1 MRDCGNGLS
10 QDGVLF
16 VLDGLSHSLLK
27 FPCVALFDFPC
38 GANEVVGVD
47 VFKERVDIVGGFIW
61 QVIHEVFRIG
71 CLE

>member
-27 FPCVALFDFPC
+27 FPCVALLDFPC
-38 GANEVVGVD
+38 GADEVVGVD
-47 VFKERVDIVGGFIW
+47 VFKKGVDIVGGFIR
-61 QVIHEVFRIG
+61 QVIHEALEIG